1 MLTLGKF
8 SYYFQL
14 IIVDERQEEI
24 YLSKKKGQEETNN
37 GAMNFNEWCTLFLG
51 GHIKE
56 NVV

>member
-1 MLTLGKF
+1 MKG
-8 SYYFQL
+8 
-14 IIVDERQEEI
+14 
-24 YLSKKKGQEETNN
+24 KKKYTYPKKKRQEETNN